1 MTIPQNANRVFE
13 GVVFDVYQWR
23 QQMYNSSYKT
33 FEMLKRKASVN
44 IFAVTEDNK
53 FITLMEEQP
62 NKPLFPSVP
71 GGRIEEGE
79 TALEAAQRELLEET
93 GYKSSEFKLLYKYSG
108 DSKIY
113 FEDYVFVAKN
123 CIKVSEQ
130 QVDEGEKIE
139 VKLVDFDEFLQLCR
153 NERFTC
159 PYQFKLEMYEA
170 LLDEKKKDLLKNTIF
185 EN

>member
-1 MTIPQNANRVFE
+1 MTIPKNAKKVFE
-13 GVVFDVYQWR
+13 GIIFDVYQW
-23 QQMYNSSYKT
+23 QQEMYDHSYKT

-44 IFAVTEDNK
+44 IVAVTKERK
-53 FITLMEEQP
+53 FICLNEEQP
-62 NKPLFPSVP
+62 TKPLFPSIP
-71 GGRIEEGE
+71 GGRIDEGE
-79 TALEAAQRELLEET
+79 TVFEAAQRELFEET

-113 FEDYVFVAKN
+113 FEDYVFVARN
-123 CIKVSEQ
+123 CIKVKEQ
-130 QVDEGEKIE
+130 ELDGGEKIE
-139 VKLVDFDEFLQLCR
+139 VKLIDFNDFLQLCR